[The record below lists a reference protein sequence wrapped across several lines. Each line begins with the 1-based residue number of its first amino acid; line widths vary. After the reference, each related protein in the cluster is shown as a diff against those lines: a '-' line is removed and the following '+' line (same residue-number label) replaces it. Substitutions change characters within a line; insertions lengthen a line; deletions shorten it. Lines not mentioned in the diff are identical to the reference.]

1 MTDEPRY
8 QVAITC
14 PDGVVVDY
22 EHVTLRQVTGSV
34 EVWATEPGYSVLV
47 VREEDS

>member
-1 MTDEPRY
+1 MTESKYR
-8 QVAITC
+8 VAITC

-22 EHVTLRQVTGSV
+22 EHQTLRQVTGSA